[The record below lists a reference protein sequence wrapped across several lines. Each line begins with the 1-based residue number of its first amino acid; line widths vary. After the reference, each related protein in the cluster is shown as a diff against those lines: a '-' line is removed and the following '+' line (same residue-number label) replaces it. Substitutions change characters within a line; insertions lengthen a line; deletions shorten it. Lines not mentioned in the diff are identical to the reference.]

1 MIAVTLTMNPDLIIL
16 FVTIAVGC
24 GGAPW
29 AAFGV
34 NQLDV
39 GAGVNCLS
47 SLNFL
52 FFYKNFF

>member
-1 MIAVTLTMNPDLIIL
+1 MIAVTFNLSPGMIIL
-16 FVTIAVGC
+16 FVTIGVGC

-39 GAGVNCLS
+39 GAGVRKIAN
-47 SLNFL
+47 
-52 FFYKNFF
+52 